1 MPLCGTEGK
10 GVAVYFPDNMT
21 WQYFFL
27 DTYPGYFLQLLP
39 LALLAGAVY
48 AALRLRREGSGETKR
63 VLLGSLFVC
72 YLAGLLGVTL
82 LLRPI
87 SMGWYRLLYHRES
100 GMSIHWFGGGFDLA
114 LGLDFGA
121 ENLFNLLLFL
131 PFGFL
136 YPLFRRGADWRRT
149 ALTGLGLCL
158 GIELLQPVFGRSFD
172 LNDILLNGIGIMAST
187 ALCFGVRRW
196 RERRRPC

>member
-1 MPLCGTEGK
+1 M
-10 GVAVYFPDNMT
+10 YFPDNMT

-48 AALRLRREGSGETKR
+48 AALRLRREGRAAGRR

-100 GMSIHWFGGGFDLA
+100 GMAVH
-114 LGLDFGA
+114 
-121 ENLFNLLLFL
+121 
-131 PFGFL
+131 
-136 YPLFRRGADWRRT
+136 
-149 ALTGLGLCL
+149 
-158 GIELLQPVFGRSFD
+158 
-172 LNDILLNGIGIMAST
+172 LNDILLNGIGIVVST
-187 ALCFGVRRW
+187 ALCFGLRRR